1 MERNDKGVKGLDN
14 IINAERLDLLEGR
27 NAVIE
32 ALRSER
38 QISMV
43 VVASGN
49 TGGSMRE
56 LMELV
61 HDRGIPIKV
70 VDKRELEHLAKT
82 RKSQGVIA
90 FVEPFKYVEVEEIL
104 ARAKQKNEEPLVVI
118 LDGVEDPQNLGA
130 ILRTCDAAGA
140 HGVIIPAQRAASLS
154 TAVAKASAGAIEFVP
169 VARVTNLVRE
179 ILGLKER
186 GLWIAAADMDGER
199 SLYDSDLT
207 GPLALVIGG
216 EGKGIARLTKE
227 KCDFLVKIPMKGRI
241 SSLNAGVATG
251 VMLYEVLRQRR
262 FKLAEEV

>member
-1 MERNDKGVKGLDN
+1 MERNDRGVKSLNN
-14 IINAERLDLLEGR
+14 IINSGKFDILEGR

-43 VVASGN
+43 MVASRN
-49 TGGSMRE
+49 TGGSMRD
-56 LMELV
+56 LMELA

-70 VDKRELEHLAKT
+70 VDKSELESLAKT
-82 RKSQGVIA
+82 RNSQGVMA
-90 FVEPFKYVEVEEIL
+90 FVEPFKYIEVEEIL

-140 HGVIIPAQRAASLS
+140 HGVIIPTRRAAGLS
-154 TAVAKASAGAIEFVP
+154 TAVAKASAGAVEFVP

-179 ILGLKER
+179 ILKLKEG
-186 GLWIAAADMDGER
+186 GLWIAAADMEGER

-207 GPLALVIGG
+207 GPLAVVMGG
-216 EGKGIARLTKE
+216 EGKGLSRLTKE

-241 SSLNAGVATG
+241 SSLNASVATG

-262 FKLAEEV
+262 FKLAGKV